1 MAAYDAIRHET
12 YYEVTIE
19 GTVTLPLLRE
29 ALDEVS
35 EFPKW
40 ISLNAM
46 WTFSSEVR
54 PPAFHEFDDIIAM
67 LDKLYARRPVGKR
80 VALVVPDS
88 FSRSVADVFVGL
100 AVRLPVQ
107 MRVFGE
113 TGAARA
119 WIEG

>member
-1 MAAYDAIRHET
+1 MAGFDVIRHAT
-12 YYEVTIE
+12 YYEVHIG

-29 ALDEVS
+29 ILGEVAKT
-35 EFPKW
+35 ENW
-40 ISLNAM
+40 LSLNAL
-46 WTFSSEVR
+46 WHFGPEVR

-88 FSRSVADVFVGL
+88 FSRSVADVFLGL

-107 MRVFGE
+107 MRIFGE
-113 TGAARA
+113 PQSGRA

>member
-1 MAAYDAIRHET
+1 MAGYDVIRHET
-12 YYEVTIE
+12 YYEVSIE

-29 ALDEVS
+29 VLDEVA

-40 ISLNAM
+40 ISLNAL
-46 WTFSSEVR
+46 WTFESDVR

-88 FSRSVADVFVGL
+88 FSRSVADVFLGL

-113 TGAARA
+113 TEVGRA

>member
-1 MAAYDAIRHET
+1 MAAYDAIRHAT

-19 GTVTLPLLRE
+19 ETVTLPLLRE
-29 ALDEVS
+29 ILDEVS
-35 EFPKW
+35 GYPAW
-40 ISLNAM
+40 ISLNAL

-67 LDKLYARRPVGKR
+67 LDKLYARRPAGKR

-88 FSRSVADVFVGL
+88 FSRSVADVFLGL
-100 AVRLPVQ
+100 AVRLPVR

-113 TGAARA
+113 TEVARA